1 MSRLVSWFSTKSGKI
16 FTRTCV
22 TVTGLSIFGV
32 QIAFHGPMQE
42 NFKEMF
48 QVYEADKV
56 KPLSSKVRSLVK
68 DVLKDCSLK
77 KEEKEK
83 LRFFNVI
90 GHDLF
95 HTGGINSPWGG
106 MIGIPY
112 MFEDAKEIN
121 FGKLKLEGH
130 DAIDWIVEGQDL
142 IEALTLSDNAKK
154 FGLMREIYSC
164 NIWDIMDN
172 AFISTGCFLFPGAF
186 VMKLNKK
193 NHTIEKLPLKIR
205 VAFYI
210 LFYAV
215 SYVFYR
221 CLKDPLKHLSAKK
234 YDKQAAVT
242 GPDYLAGGIEF
253 YQKILQRNK
262 ILRELLGTR
271 GERMYDKEGNEN
283 YLLLLPMLP
292 IRKRLEFL
300 QDLEKDLKA
309 VPA

>member
-1 MSRLVSWFSTKSGKI
+1 MSRLVSWFSTKSGKV

-22 TVTGLSIFGV
+22 SVTGLSIFGV

-42 NFKEMF
+42 KFKEMC
-48 QVYEADKV
+48 QVYENGKE
-56 KPLSSKVRSLVK
+56 KPLSSKVRSLVNN
-68 DVLKDCSLK
+68 VLKDSSLK
-77 KEEKEK
+77 KEEKK
-83 LRFFNVI
+83 NLKFFNVV

-95 HTGGINSPWGG
+95 HTGGTSSPWGG

-130 DAIDWIVEGQDL
+130 DSIDWIIDGQDL
-142 IEALTLSDNAKK
+142 LDALTLSDNAKK

-164 NIWDIMDN
+164 NIWNVMDN

-193 NHTIEKLPLKIR
+193 NAIGKLPLKSR
-205 VAFYI
+205 LAFYI
-210 LFYAV
+210 ICYAFG
-215 SYVFYR
+215 YAFYR
-221 CLKDPLKHLSAKK
+221 CLKDPLKHVTSKK

-242 GPDYLAGGIEF
+242 GPDYLVGGIEF
-253 YQKILQRNK
+253 YQKMLQRNK
-262 ILRELLGTR
+262 ALRELLGER
-271 GERMYDKEGNEN
+271 GERLYDKDGNDN
-283 YLLLLPMLP
+283 YFFLTPKLP
-292 IRKRLEFL
+292 IRKRLELL
-300 QDLEKDLKA
+300 QDLEKDLQA